1 MAKTEVK
8 CESCGK
14 LFHKENKEINRCR
27 KRGIG
32 NYCSNSCVAKY
43 RNKSM
48 SESYWKDQY
57 EKYPQLEKFNG
68 NRQDEYSPFRTFI
81 NKGRFSIKKKGCSID
96 LQYLKQQWEKQNGIC
111 PYTKLKMILPRNTLE
126 YNKTKSL
133 MKASLDRIDSSKG
146 YVEGNVEFVC
156 CAINLAKN
164 DFCKEA
170 VVDFLNQTTASLN
183 ALSVTQVQPT

>member
-1 MAKTEVK
+1 MSWFIIGGRGGRSFFIFFSSRTLFIDMAKTEVK

-81 NKGRFSIKKKGCSID
+81 NKGRFSIKKKD
-96 LQYLKQQWEKQNGIC
+96 VALIC
-111 PYTKLKMILPRNTLE
+111 NI
-126 YNKTKSL
+126 
-133 MKASLDRIDSSKG
+133 
-146 YVEGNVEFVC
+146 
-156 CAINLAKN
+156 
-164 DFCKEA
+164 
-170 VVDFLNQTTASLN
+170 
-183 ALSVTQVQPT
+183 

>member
-1 MAKTEVK
+1 
-8 CESCGK
+8 
-14 LFHKENKEINRCR
+14 
-27 KRGIG
+27 
-32 NYCSNSCVAKY
+32 
-43 RNKSM
+43 
-48 SESYWKDQY
+48 
-57 EKYPQLEKFNG
+57 
-68 NRQDEYSPFRTFI
+68 
-81 NKGRFSIKKKGCSID
+81 
-96 LQYLKQQWEKQNGIC
+96 
-111 PYTKLKMILPRNTLE
+111 MILPRNTLE